1 MASSQVRGGDL
12 VRVDFD
18 GDARKLIF
26 YKDAEDLSTQA
37 MLQMVD
43 DSIVPP
49 PLIASAS
56 VIAELPR
63 VANARSTRR

>member
-1 MASSQVRGGDL
+1 VRGGDL

-18 GDARKLIF
+18 NDGGQLRF
-26 YKDAEDLSTQA
+26 FKDAEDLSTHA

-49 PLIASAS
+49 PMIAATAT
-56 VIAELPR
+56 IAEMPR
-63 VANARSTRR
+63 AANAISTRR

>member
-12 VRVDFD
+12 VRIDFD
-18 GDARKLIF
+18 SEAGKLIF
-26 YKDAEDLSTQA
+26 FKDAEDLSTHA

-49 PLIASAS
+49 PMIATAS

-63 VANARSTRR
+63 AANARSTRR

>member
-1 MASSQVRGGDL
+1 MASGQVRGGDL
-12 VRVDFD
+12 VRIDFD
-18 GDARKLIF
+18 ADTSKLTF
-26 YKDAEDLSTQA
+26 FKDAEDLPTHA

-49 PLIASAS
+49 PMVASISA
-56 VIAELPR
+56 IAEMPK